1 MYNLEKTIHKY
12 IKVCYNI
19 RVTLTKGT
27 TMALNRRSSV
37 STTAA
42 SSEVEYTN
50 LKEGEYEGRLVY
62 VADLGLQER
71 EYMGESK
78 PPATQIS
85 LGIEILGETA
95 MVDGKEQPRLL
106 WTRPFN
112 IFYEMNEKG
121 NEYKY
126 YKVFEPSAKEGQV
139 ADWDSVLG
147 KPCNVLVKNVAGKGE
162 NASRLYDNI
171 DSISPIPAKYQADV
185 SPSTITDQAVGDADD
200 ENNPAQ
206 RAMFGLPR
214 YIFDRRIKGG
224 NNKAEAKAVESSEDF
239 DDAIPF

>member
-1 MYNLEKTIHKY
+1 
-12 IKVCYNI
+12 
-19 RVTLTKGT
+19 
-27 TMALNRRSSV
+27 MALNRKSSV
-37 STTAA
+37 STTTA
-42 SSEVEYTN
+42 SSDVEYTN

-78 PPATQIS
+78 PPAQQIS
-85 LGIEILGETA
+85 LGIEILGNTVV
-95 MVDGKEQPRLL
+95 VDGKEQPRLL
-106 WTRPFN
+106 WTKPFN

-126 YKVFEPSAKEGQV
+126 YKTFDSTAKEGQV

-147 KPCNVLVKNVAGKGE
+147 KPCNVLVVNVAGKGD
-162 NASRLYDNI
+162 NANRLYDNI
-171 DSISPIPAKYQADV
+171 DSISPIPTKYQDSVDA
-185 SPSTITDQAVGDADD
+185 STVTDMAVGDADD
-200 ENNPAQ
+200 DNNPAQ

-224 NNKAEAKAVESSEDF
+224 NNGTEAKAVESSEDF

>member
-1 MYNLEKTIHKY
+1 MP
-12 IKVCYNI
+12 
-19 RVTLTKGT
+19 
-27 TMALNRRSSV
+27 LNRKSSV
-37 STTAA
+37 PTTTA
-42 SSEVEYTN
+42 SSDVEYSN
-50 LKEGEYEGRLVY
+50 LKPGEYEGRLVY

-71 EYMGESK
+71 DYMGESK
-78 PPATQIS
+78 PPAQQIS
-85 LGIEILGETA
+85 LGIEILGESV

-106 WTRPFN
+106 WTKPFN

-126 YKVFEPSAKEGQV
+126 YKVFEPTAKEGQV

-147 KPCNVLVKNVAGKGE
+147 RPCNVLVVNVAGKGE
-162 NASRLYDNI
+162 NANKIYDNI
-171 DSISPIPAKYQADV
+171 DSISPIPTKYQGDV
-185 SPSTITDQAVGDADD
+185 PASVITDQAVGDADD

-224 NNKAEAKAVESSEDF
+224 NNKVDIKAVESSEDF

>member
-1 MYNLEKTIHKY
+1 
-12 IKVCYNI
+12 
-19 RVTLTKGT
+19 
-27 TMALNRRSSV
+27 MALNRKSSV
-37 STTAA
+37 STTAT

-78 PPATQIS
+78 PPAQQIS
-85 LGIEILGETA
+85 LGIEILGEYV
-95 MVDGKEQPRLL
+95 MVDGKKQPRLL

-112 IFYEMNEKG
+112 IFYEMSEKG
-121 NEYKY
+121 YEYKY
-126 YKVFEPSAKEGQV
+126 YKVFEPTAKEGQV
-139 ADWDSVLG
+139 ADWESVLG
-147 KPCNVLVKNVAGKGE
+147 RPCNVLVVNVAGKGE
-162 NASRLYDNI
+162 NANKIYDNI
-171 DSISPIPAKYQADV
+171 DSISPIPTKYQGDV
-185 SPSTITDQAVGDADD
+185 PASVITDQAVGDEDD

-224 NNKAEAKAVESSEDF
+224 NNNVEAKAIESSEQLSLDF

>member
-1 MYNLEKTIHKY
+1 
-12 IKVCYNI
+12 
-19 RVTLTKGT
+19 
-27 TMALNRRSSV
+27 MALNRKSSV
-37 STTAA
+37 STTAT

-78 PPATQIS
+78 PPAQQIS
-85 LGIEILGETA
+85 LGIEILGEYV
-95 MVDGKEQPRLL
+95 MVDGKKQPRLL

-126 YKVFEPSAKEGQV
+126 YKVFEPTAKEGQV
-139 ADWDSVLG
+139 ADWESVLG
-147 KPCNVLVKNVAGKGE
+147 RPCNVLVVNVAGKGE
-162 NASRLYDNI
+162 NANKIYDNI
-171 DSISPIPAKYQADV
+171 DSISPIPTKYQGDV
-185 SPSTITDQAVGDADD
+185 PASVITDQAVGDADD
-200 ENNPAQ
+200 ENSPAQ

-224 NNKAEAKAVESSEDF
+224 NNNVEAKAIESSEDF

>member
-1 MYNLEKTIHKY
+1 
-12 IKVCYNI
+12 
-19 RVTLTKGT
+19 
-27 TMALNRRSSV
+27 MALNRKSSV
-37 STTAA
+37 STTAT

-78 PPATQIS
+78 PPAQQIS
-85 LGIEILGETA
+85 LGIEILGEYV

-126 YKVFEPSAKEGQV
+126 YKVFEPTAKEGHV

-147 KPCNVLVKNVAGKGE
+147 RPCNVLVVNVAGKGE
-162 NASRLYDNI
+162 NANKIYDNI
-171 DSISPIPAKYQADV
+171 DSISPIPTKYQGDV
-185 SPSTITDQAVGDADD
+185 PASVITDQAVGDADD

-224 NNKAEAKAVESSEDF
+224 NNNVEAKAIESSEDF

>member
-1 MYNLEKTIHKY
+1 MP
-12 IKVCYNI
+12 
-19 RVTLTKGT
+19 
-27 TMALNRRSSV
+27 LNRKSSV
-37 STTAA
+37 PTTTA
-42 SSEVEYTN
+42 SSDVEYSN
-50 LKEGEYEGRLVY
+50 LKPGEYEGRLVY

-85 LGIEILGETA
+85 LGIEILGESV

-106 WTRPFN
+106 WTKPFN

-126 YKVFEPSAKEGQV
+126 YKVFEPNAEEGQV

-185 SPSTITDQAVGDADD
+185 LPSTITDQAVGDADD

-224 NNKAEAKAVESSEDF
+224 NNKADIKAVESSEDF

>member
-1 MYNLEKTIHKY
+1 
-12 IKVCYNI
+12 
-19 RVTLTKGT
+19 
-27 TMALNRRSSV
+27 MALNRKSSV
-37 STTAA
+37 PTTTA
-42 SSEVEYTN
+42 SSDVEYSN
-50 LKEGEYEGRLVY
+50 LKPGEYEGRLVY

-71 EYMGESK
+71 DYMGESK
-78 PPATQIS
+78 PPAQQIS
-85 LGIEILGETA
+85 LGIEILGESV

-106 WTRPFN
+106 WTKPFN
-112 IFYEMNEKG
+112 IFFEMNEKG

-147 KPCNVLVKNVAGKGE
+147 RPCNVLVVNVAGKGE
-162 NASRLYDNI
+162 NANRTYDNI
-171 DSISPIPAKYQADV
+171 DSISPIPAKYQDAV
-185 SPSTITDQAVGDADD
+185 AASTITDQAVGDADD

>member
-1 MYNLEKTIHKY
+1 
-12 IKVCYNI
+12 
-19 RVTLTKGT
+19 
-27 TMALNRRSSV
+27 MALNRKSSV
-37 STTAA
+37 STTAT

-78 PPATQIS
+78 PPAQQIS
-85 LGIEILGETA
+85 LGIEILGEYV
-95 MVDGKEQPRLL
+95 MVDGKKQPRLL

-126 YKVFEPSAKEGQV
+126 YKVFEPTAKEGQV
-139 ADWDSVLG
+139 ADWESVLG
-147 KPCNVLVKNVAGKGE
+147 RPCNVLVVNVAGKGE
-162 NASRLYDNI
+162 NANKIYDNI
-171 DSISPIPAKYQADV
+171 DSISPIPTKYQGDV
-185 SPSTITDQAVGDADD
+185 PASVITDQAVGDADD
-200 ENNPAQ
+200 ENSPAQ

-224 NNKAEAKAVESSEDF
+224 NNNVEAKAIESSEQLSLDF

>member
-1 MYNLEKTIHKY
+1 MP
-12 IKVCYNI
+12 
-19 RVTLTKGT
+19 
-27 TMALNRRSSV
+27 LNRKSSV
-37 STTAA
+37 PTTTA
-42 SSEVEYTN
+42 SSDVEYSN
-50 LKEGEYEGRLVY
+50 LKPGEYEGRLVY

-71 EYMGESK
+71 DYMGESK
-78 PPATQIS
+78 PPAQQIS
-85 LGIEILGETA
+85 LGIEILGESV

-106 WTRPFN
+106 WTKPFN

-126 YKVFEPSAKEGQV
+126 YKVFEPTAKEGQV

-147 KPCNVLVKNVAGKGE
+147 RPCNVLVVNVAGKGE

-171 DSISPIPAKYQADV
+171 DSISSIPAKYQADV
-185 SPSTITDQAVGDADD
+185 LPSTITDQAVGDADD

-224 NNKAEAKAVESSEDF
+224 NNKVDIKAVESSEDF